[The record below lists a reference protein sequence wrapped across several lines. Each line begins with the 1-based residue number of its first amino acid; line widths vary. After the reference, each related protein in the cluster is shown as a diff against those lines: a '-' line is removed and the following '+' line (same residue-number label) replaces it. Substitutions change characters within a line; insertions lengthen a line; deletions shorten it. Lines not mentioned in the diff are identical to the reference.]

1 MFGLLPWGRASALQ
15 PGFCPA
21 GQERSPHAA
30 RARRRCYSAA
40 DLRQTRFAAIIGS
53 VDFDY
58 TPEQIQLR
66 REVREF
72 AAAEIAPHVMEWDE
86 AQTFPLEVIRKL
98 GKLGYM
104 GSIFPEE
111 YGGAGLGYV
120 EYSII
125 IEELS
130 QVDGSVGIIVAAHTS
145 LCSNHIS
152 KAGNEEQKRK
162 YLPKLASGE
171 WLGCWSLTEAEAGS
185 DAAGTR
191 TTAVRDGDQWV
202 INGLK
207 SFTTNIHYAD
217 VCVGMAVTN
226 RSAAQHG
233 ISAFILEKGMPGFRP
248 GKKEN
253 KLGLRASATGDVVFT
268 DCRVPQS
275 QLVGKQDEG
284 FVDSLRILDGGRISI
299 AALSIGMA
307 QGAYDAAL
315 KYSKMR
321 KQFGRPISEFQA
333 IQHKLVD
340 MATKLDASRLLTYRA
355 ATMLDSG
362 KRVTRES
369 AMAKLFASES
379 AVWIANEA
387 VQIHGGYGFIKDYPV
402 EKFYRDVK
410 LCTIGEGTSEI
421 QRLVIARQ
429 LLKDQ

>member
-1 MFGLLPWGRASALQ
+1 
-15 PGFCPA
+15 
-21 GQERSPHAA
+21 
-30 RARRRCYSAA
+30 
-40 DLRQTRFAAIIGS
+40 

-58 TPEQIQLR
+58 TPEQKQLR

-86 AQTFPLEVIRKL
+86 NQIFPLEVIKKL
-98 GKLGYM
+98 GQLGYM
-104 GSIFPEE
+104 GAIFPEE

-130 QVDGSVGIIVAAHTS
+130 RVDGSVGIIVAAHTS
-145 LCSNHIS
+145 LCSNHIY
-152 KAGNEEQKRK
+152 KAGSEEQKQK
-162 YLPKLASGE
+162 YLTKLAAGE
-171 WLGCWSLTEAEAGS
+171 WIGCWSLTEPEAGS

-191 TTAVRDGDQWV
+191 TTAVRDGDCWT
-202 INGLK
+202 ISGAK
-207 SFTTNIHYAD
+207 TFTTNAHYAD
-217 VCVGMAVTN
+217 VCVGMAMTD
-226 RSAAQHG
+226 RAAAQHG
-233 ISAFILEKGMPGFRP
+233 ISAFILEKDTPGFRA

-253 KLGLRASATGDVVFT
+253 KLGLRASATGDVIFSN
-268 DCRVPQS
+268 CRLPQS
-275 QLVGKQDEG
+275 QLLGKQGEG
-284 FVDSLRILDGGRISI
+284 FVDSLRILDGGRVSI

-315 KYSKMR
+315 QYAKLR

-340 MATKLDASRLLTYRA
+340 MATKIDASRLLTYRA
-355 ATMLDSG
+355 AKMIDAG

-429 LLKDQ
+429 LLKD

>member
-1 MFGLLPWGRASALQ
+1 
-15 PGFCPA
+15 
-21 GQERSPHAA
+21 
-30 RARRRCYSAA
+30 
-40 DLRQTRFAAIIGS
+40 

-58 TPEQIQLR
+58 TPEQKQLR

-72 AAAEIAPHVMEWDE
+72 ATAEIAPHVMEWDE
-86 AQTFPLEVIRKL
+86 NQIFPLEVVKKL
-98 GKLGYM
+98 GQLGYM
-104 GSIFPEE
+104 GAIFPEQ

-130 QVDGSVGIIVAAHTS
+130 RVDGSVGIIVAAHTS
-145 LCSNHIS
+145 LCSNHIY
-152 KAGNEEQKRK
+152 KAGSEAQKQK

-171 WLGCWSLTEAEAGS
+171 WIGCWSLTEPEAGS

-191 TTAVRDGDQWV
+191 STAVRDGDEWV
-202 INGLK
+202 LK
-207 SFTTNIHYAD
+207 GSKTFTTNAHFAD
-217 VCVGMAVTN
+217 VCVGMAMSD
-226 RSAAQHG
+226 RAAARHG
-233 ISAFILEKGMPGFRP
+233 ISAFILEKDTPGFRP

-253 KLGLRASATGDVVFT
+253 KLGLRASATGEVIFSN
-268 DCRVPQS
+268 CRLPQS
-275 QLVGKQDEG
+275 QLLGNPGEG
-284 FVDSLRILDGGRISI
+284 FVDSLRILDGGRVSI

-315 KYSKMR
+315 KYSKLR

-340 MATKLDASRLLTYRA
+340 MATKIDASRLLTYRA
-355 ATMLDSG
+355 AKMIDAG

-369 AMAKLFASES
+369 AMAKLFSSEA

-429 LLKDQ
+429 LLKD